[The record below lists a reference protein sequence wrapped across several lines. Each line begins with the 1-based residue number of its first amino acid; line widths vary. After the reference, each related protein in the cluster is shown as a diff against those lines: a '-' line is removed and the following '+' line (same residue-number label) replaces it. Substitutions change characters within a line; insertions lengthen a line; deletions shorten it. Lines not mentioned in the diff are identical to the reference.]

1 MELLLINRYTCPR
14 LFTVQVQAILLDI
27 EEMDI
32 IKTFPRMAADNEYLD
47 LFSSYNKVIIC
58 DVPKA
63 SMLDSLTILNK
74 E

>member
-1 MELLLINRYTCPR
+1 MELLVINRYTCPR
-14 LFTVQVQAILLDI
+14 LLTVQVQAILLCVED
-27 EEMDI
+27 MDI
-32 IKTFPRMAADNEYLD
+32 IKTFPRMTADNEYLE
-47 LFSSYNKVIIC
+47 LFSGYKKVIIC